1 MSLPTFL
8 TEKNPSLR
16 RLLAG
21 GLPDALV
28 ELLLEGGS
36 VGRVGE
42 PGGEAKKIEIKYFFA
57 VRILKRQSSTFPATS
72 QKK

>member
-8 TEKNPSLR
+8 TKKKPSLR

-28 ELLLEGGS
+28 ELLLEGRS

-42 PGGEAKKIEIKYFFA
+42 PGGEAKKNRSKKLFCRKDIK
-57 VRILKRQSSTFPATS
+57 KT
-72 QKK
+72 K